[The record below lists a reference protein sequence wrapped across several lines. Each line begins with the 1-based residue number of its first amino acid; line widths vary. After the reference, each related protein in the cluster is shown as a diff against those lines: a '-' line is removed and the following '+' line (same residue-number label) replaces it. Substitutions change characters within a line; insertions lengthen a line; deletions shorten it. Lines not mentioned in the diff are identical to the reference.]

1 MSNKTISILGS
12 GWLGLPL
19 SDLFVQE
26 GHQIHLSSRSTDK
39 ITRLKAK
46 NKQLFKL
53 SVEADCLEGDFYA
66 FLEADILIINIPPSR
81 RPDVNNQFNPL
92 ISLIKSSPI
101 QKIIFVSA
109 TSVYRNNNGWVR
121 EGSLDEKTEHPL
133 LTAENLF
140 LNIPQKHP
148 IILRMAGLIGG
159 KRHPGQFFQKKN
171 QIPNSL
177 VPINLIH
184 RSDCLQIIK
193 LLAASSNTS
202 GVFNACADKHPCKAD
217 FYTAAAQ
224 SLGITIPL
232 SETIQNAPYKIV
244 CNKKLKNLLN
254 YTYMHPNPSSL
265 LAHNSWY

>member
-19 SDLFVQE
+19 SDLLVKE

-53 SVEADCLEGDFYA
+53 SVEADCIEGDFHA
-66 FLEADILIINIPPSR
+66 FLDADILIINIPPSR
-81 RPDVNNQFNPL
+81 RPDVNNQFNRLVPL
-92 ISLIKSSPI
+92 IESSPI

-121 EGSLDEKTEHPL
+121 EDRRDEKTEHPL

-140 LNIPQKHP
+140 LNLSQKHS

-177 VPINLIH
+177 APINLIH
-184 RSDCLQIIK
+184 RSDCLQILK
-193 LLAASSNTS
+193 QMTESN
-202 GVFNACADKHPCKAD
+202 GLQGIFNVCADKHPSKGEFYSKA
-217 FYTAAAQ
+217 AK
-224 SLGITIPL
+224 SIGLEIPL
-232 SETIQNAPYKIV
+232 SQPLEESFKFVSNQ
-244 CNKKLKNLLN
+244 KLKNTLD
-254 YTYMHPNPSSL
+254 YTFIHPNPSHL
-265 LAHNSWY
+265 LNPNKWY